1 MALISCCFKPL
12 ELPEFLDSFAQKCTD
27 PSCCCGCCSAL
38 RPRYKRLV
46 DNIFPVNP
54 EDGLVKSNMEK
65 LTFYSLSSP
74 DKLDRI
80 GEYLYQKA
88 TKDINRKRY
97 KLAEIAMEAMD
108 LLLQACHAQ
117 TTLNLFVESF
127 LRMVQKLLE
136 DSNPNLKIMATNS
149 FVKFANINED
159 TPSYH
164 RRYDFFISK
173 FSSMCHSDSQDL
185 RESLRLAGIKGLQG
199 VIRKTVSDD
208 LVENIWEAQH
218 MEKIVPSLL
227 FNMQSGDLTPVEDAT
242 NVTPPVL
249 AEEVLRELVGR
260 ASFGHIRSVLKPLL
274 THLDRHE
281 LWVPNTFAIHT
292 FRIVMISI
300 QPQYSYTVVET
311 LMQHL
316 DNNFK
321 SSPKTRTSLA
331 VVLSKI
337 IAIAAGESVGPSAL
351 DIINNLLTHLRTS
364 VSTTTEITAEESQYQ
379 EALINALGEF
389 ANHHPDYQKIE
400 IMLFI
405 MNTVP
410 DLSKKSKGDQMLQNI
425 LLKSLLKV
433 GNQYSTVSFE
443 KAFPASFL
451 QPLLRMA
458 RAPHDPTRMI
468 VMQILQ
474 ALLDRHQNEHVLSS
488 VSVKP
493 YPALSQEPPSRS
505 DIIFTHKY
513 GANIMQALIDSMA
526 LSDRVDALSASYNTA
541 ALLIVEMSCSETVQE
556 FLLFILGIQQ
566 VASTVDTLGA
576 AHRCNLHAIA
586 IALLVLISRVSGINN
601 LLEYA
606 QKIIEARRD
615 EATYYLPPLM
625 DPKKVSTKNL
635 NLSLPHLSID
645 KLALGECMQNAGM
658 DAQRLNT
665 GAPYMLNQ
673 TDNPGHRHSWVDS
686 VSAHMTQRNS
696 SADLTVYN
704 GDVDS
709 VNSSPGLCKK
719 ILSPEYNFDAM
730 KRALA
735 EPTEAVK
742 REQRE
747 KQLQI
752 VRTFREGEFDDLM
765 RRTEP
770 KHDLIQNRLNE
781 LFNSL
786 AVERQITQS
795 DNKTAQLQANNN
807 NEKPVYET
815 KFPELFYY

>member
-1 MALISCCFKPL
+1 MPG
-12 ELPEFLDSFAQKCTD
+12 
-27 PSCCCGCCSAL
+27 CCGCCSAL

-185 RESLRLAGIKGLQG
+185 RDSLRLAGIKGLQG

-316 DNNFK
+316 DSNFK

-364 VSTTTEITAEESQYQ
+364 VSTTTEITPEESQYQ

-468 VMQILQ
+468 VMQIFQ
-474 ALLDRHQNEHVLSS
+474 ALLDRHQNEQVLSS

-566 VASTVDTLGA
+566 VASTLETLGA
-576 AHRCNLHAIA
+576 VHRCNLHGIS
-586 IALLVLISRVSGINN
+586 IALLVLISRVSGINS

-606 QKIIEARRD
+606 QKIIEARRE
-615 EATYYLPPLM
+615 EATYYLPPLL
-625 DPKKVSTKNL
+625 DPKKVSSSSKNL
-635 NLSLPHLSID
+635 NLSLPHLAID

-665 GAPYMLNQ
+665 GAPYTLNQ
-673 TDNPGHRHSWVDS
+673 TDHPGHRHSWVET
-686 VSAHMTQRNS
+686 VSNQNAQRNS

-709 VNSSPGLCKK
+709 VSSSPGVSKK
-719 ILSPEYNFDAM
+719 ALSPEFNFDAM

-747 KQLQI
+747 KQMQI
-752 VRTFREGEFDDLM
+752 VRTFREGEFDDLI

-795 DNKTAQLQANNN
+795 DNKTALQS
-807 NEKPVYET
+807 EKPVYET

>member
-1 MALISCCFKPL
+1 MALLRCCFEPP
-12 ELPEFLDSFAQKCTD
+12 ELPEFFDSFVQKCTD

-136 DSNPNLKIMATNS
+136 DNNPNLKIMATNS

-173 FSSMCHSDSQDL
+173 FSSMCHSEGKDL
-185 RESLRLAGIKGLQG
+185 RDSLRLAGIKGLQG

-208 LVENIWEAQH
+208 LVENIWAAQH

-242 NVTPPVL
+242 NVTPPAL

-316 DNNFK
+316 DSNFK

-410 DLSKKSKGDQMLQNI
+410 DPSKKSKGDQMLQNI

-433 GNQYSTVSFE
+433 GTQYSTVSFE

-451 QPLLRMA
+451 QPLLKMA
-458 RAPHDPTRMI
+458 RAPHDPTRLI
-468 VMQILQ
+468 VMQIFQ
-474 ALLDRHQNEHVLSS
+474 ALLDRHQNDQVLSS
-488 VSVKP
+488 VSVKQ

-505 DIIFTHKY
+505 DIIFTHKH
-513 GANIMQALIDSMA
+513 GAHIMQALIDSMA

-541 ALLIVEMSCSETVQE
+541 ALLIVEMSSSETVQE
-556 FLLFILGIQQ
+556 FLLFILGIQE
-566 VASTVDTLGA
+566 VANTVESLGA
-576 AHRCNLHAIA
+576 VHKCNLHAIS

-606 QKIIEARRD
+606 QKIVDARRE
-615 EATYYLPPLM
+615 EATYYLPPLLET
-625 DPKKVSTKNL
+625 KKVPSKSL
-635 NLSLPHLSID
+635 NLSLPHLAID
-645 KLALGECMQNAGM
+645 KLALGECLQNAGM
-658 DAQRLNT
+658 EAQRLNT
-665 GAPYMLNQ
+665 GAPYTLNQ
-673 TDNPGHRHSWVDS
+673 TDHPGHRHSWVES
-686 VSAHMTQRNS
+686 VSSHLTQRNS

-709 VNSSPGLCKK
+709 VNSSPGVCKK
-719 ILSPEYNFDAM
+719 ILAPEFNFDAM

-735 EPTEAVK
+735 EPTEAAK

-747 KQLQI
+747 RQLQI
-752 VRTFREGEFDDLM
+752 VRTFREGEFDDLV

-795 DNKTAQLQANNN
+795 DSKVAQLQAS
-807 NEKPVYET
+807 NEKPIYET
-815 KFPELFYY
+815 NFPELFYY

>member
-1 MALISCCFKPL
+1 MALIRCCFEPP
-12 ELPEFLDSFAQKCTD
+12 ELPEFFDSFVQKCTD

-173 FSSMCHSDSQDL
+173 FSSMCHSDAASL
-185 RESLRLAGIKGLQG
+185 RDSLRLAGIKGLQG

-242 NVTPPVL
+242 NVTPPAL

-364 VSTTTEITAEESQYQ
+364 VSTTSEITPEESQYQ

-433 GNQYSTVSFE
+433 GTQYSTVSFE

-451 QPLLRMA
+451 QPLLKMA
-458 RAPHDPTRMI
+458 RAPHDPTRMV
-468 VMQILQ
+468 VMQIFQ
-474 ALLDRHQNEHVLSS
+474 ALLDRHQNEKVLSS

-526 LSDRVDALSASYNTA
+526 LSDRVDALSSSYNTA
-541 ALLIVEMSCSETVQE
+541 ALLIVEMSCNETVQE

-566 VASTVDTLGA
+566 VASTTETLGTV
-576 AHRCNLHAIA
+576 HKCNLHIIA
-586 IALLVLISRVSGINN
+586 IGLLVLISRVSGINN
-601 LLEYA
+601 LLDYA
-606 QKIIEARRD
+606 QKIVDARRE
-615 EATYYLPPLM
+615 EASHYLPPLLE
-625 DPKKVSTKNL
+625 PKKMANKSL
-635 NLSLPHLSID
+635 NLSLPHLAID
-645 KLALGECMQNAGM
+645 KLALGECLQNAGM

-665 GAPYMLNQ
+665 GAPYALNQ
-673 TDNPGHRHSWVDS
+673 TDHPGHRHSWVES
-686 VSAHMTQRNS
+686 VSNQLTQRNS

-709 VNSSPGLCKK
+709 VSSSPGVCKK
-719 ILSPEYNFDAM
+719 LLAPEFNFDAM

-735 EPTEAVK
+735 EPTEAAK
-742 REQRE
+742 RELRE
-747 KQLQI
+747 RQMQI

-795 DNKTAQLQANNN
+795 DTKAAQLQAS
-807 NEKPVYET
+807 NEKPIYET
-815 KFPELFYY
+815 NFPELFYY

>member
-1 MALISCCFKPL
+1 MSG
-12 ELPEFLDSFAQKCTD
+12 
-27 PSCCCGCCSAL
+27 CCGCCSAL

-185 RESLRLAGIKGLQG
+185 RDSLRLAGIKGLQG

-227 FNMQSGDLTPVEDAT
+227 FNMQFCVNVMFLKKNFLASGDLTPIEDAV

-281 LWVPNTFAIHT
+281 LWVPNNFAIHT

-316 DNNFK
+316 DCNFK

-364 VSTTTEITAEESQYQ
+364 VSTTTEITPEESQYQ

-410 DLSKKSKGDQMLQNI
+410 DLSKKSKSDQMLQNI

-468 VMQILQ
+468 VMQIFQ
-474 ALLDRHQNEHVLSS
+474 ALLDRHQNEKVLST

-526 LSDRVDALSASYNTA
+526 LSDRVDALTASYNTA

-566 VASTVDTLGA
+566 VASTVETLGA
-576 AHRCNLHAIA
+576 VHRCNLHAIS
-586 IALLVLISRVSGINN
+586 IGLLVLISRVSGINN

-606 QKIIEARRD
+606 QKIVEARRE
-615 EATYYLPPLM
+615 EAAYYLPPLLE
-625 DPKKVSTKNL
+625 PKKVSTKNL
-635 NLSLPHLSID
+635 NLSLPHLAID

-665 GAPYMLNQ
+665 GAPYTLNQ
-673 TDNPGHRHSWVDS
+673 ADNPGHRHSWVES
-686 VSAHMTQRNS
+686 VSTHMTQRNS
-696 SADLTVYN
+696 SADLTLYN

-709 VNSSPGLCKK
+709 VNSSPGVCKK
-719 ILSPEYNFDAM
+719 ILAPEFNFDAM

-735 EPTEAVK
+735 EPTEAAK

-747 KQLQI
+747 RQMQI
-752 VRTFREGEFDDLM
+752 VRTFREGEFDDLV

-786 AVERQITQS
+786 AVERQITLS
-795 DNKTAQLQANNN
+795 DNKTAPLQTN

>member
-1 MALISCCFKPL
+1 MALIRCCFEPP
-12 ELPEFLDSFAQKCTD
+12 ELPEFFDSFVQRCTD

-173 FSSMCHSDSQDL
+173 FSSMCHSDAASMRD
-185 RESLRLAGIKGLQG
+185 SLRLAGIKGLQG

-208 LVENIWEAQH
+208 LVENIWAAEH

-242 NVTPPVL
+242 NVTPPAL

-364 VSTTTEITAEESQYQ
+364 VSTTSEITPEESQYQ

-433 GNQYSTVSFE
+433 GTQYSTVSFE

-451 QPLLRMA
+451 QPLLKMA
-458 RAPHDPTRMI
+458 RAPHDPTRMV

-474 ALLDRHQNEHVLSS
+474 ALLDRHQNEQVLSS

-526 LSDRVDALSASYNTA
+526 LSDRVDALSSSFNTA
-541 ALLIVEMSCSETVQE
+541 ALLIVEMSCNETVQE

-566 VASTVDTLGA
+566 VANTVDTLGTV
-576 AHRCNLHAIA
+576 HRCSLHAIS
-586 IALLVLISRVSGINN
+586 IGLLVLISRVSGINN

-606 QKIIEARRD
+606 QKIVEARRE
-615 EATYYLPPLM
+615 EATHYLPPLLE
-625 DPKKVSTKNL
+625 PKKMSGKIL
-635 NLSLPHLSID
+635 NLSLPHLAID
-645 KLALGECMQNAGM
+645 KLALGECLQNAGM

-665 GAPYMLNQ
+665 GAPYALNQ
-673 TDNPGHRHSWVDS
+673 TDHPGHRHSWVES
-686 VSAHMTQRNS
+686 VSNQLTQRNS

-704 GDVDS
+704 GDGDS
-709 VNSSPGLCKK
+709 VSSSPGVCKK
-719 ILSPEYNFDAM
+719 LLAPEFNFDAM

-735 EPTEAVK
+735 EPTETVK

-747 KQLQI
+747 RQMQI
-752 VRTFREGEFDDLM
+752 VRTFREGEFDDLI

-795 DNKTAQLQANNN
+795 DTKAASLQAS
-807 NEKPVYET
+807 NEKPIYET
-815 KFPELFYY
+815 NFPELFYY